1 MVDFVAAATTVE
13 SGGEDGVLLEAVE
26 MAAVGQAQVL
36 IPRCSY
42 LLLVYKRGVL
52 LHLNRLMRSVL
63 LRCWVL
69 HHFHYHLLHFLF
81 HCFPLT
87 GNQVVEL
94 LKGDMKMTLQ
104 ALAEHPE
111 LVSWVT
117 VETSQFEF
125 EGLVK
130 FRLDLVLRL
139 GYEMDFLSTL

>member
-13 SGGEDGVLLEAVE
+13 PGGEGGVLLEAVE
-26 MAAVGQAQVL
+26 MAAVGQAQAL

-52 LHLNRLMRSVL
+52 LHSNRLMQSV
-63 LRCWVL
+63 
-69 HHFHYHLLHFLF
+69 
-81 HCFPLT
+81 
-87 GNQVVEL
+87 QVVEL

-130 FRLDLVLRL
+130 FRLDLVLRS